1 MLNIRDLEK
10 RWKIYKIKSFLP
22 YFIVS
27 IVVFAIVP
35 AVYYFYTAN
44 SKAVSQKK
52 PVTAKKTVQKSI
64 LPPKNQPA
72 AVKVKPVKKQ
82 PAPMAVQPK
91 PVTAQPKT
99 VVADKTKETSFQTL
113 KPSMNFMK
121 NIQHEVR
128 QPQYRYKQTKHK
140 HFKERKVTEAVQ
152 DISVKS
158 PSIKKEKK
166 ISITIQRKETQNDI
180 FEIIKRFK
188 KNKNPALS
196 LFVAK
201 KYYELGNYKQAY
213 NYALITNQI
222 NSNIEASWIVFAKS
236 LMQLHQ
242 KNKAI
247 HTLQEYIKVSHSSNA
262 EILLNEIKSGKF
274 R

>member
-22 YFIVS
+22 YVIVS
-27 IVVFAIVP
+27 IVLFAIIP
-35 AVYYFYTAN
+35 AVYYFYTTN
-44 SKAVSQKK
+44 TKAVSQKK
-52 PVTAKKTVQKSI
+52 PATAKKTVPKPI
-64 LPPKNQPA
+64 LPPKNKPA
-72 AVKVKPVKKQ
+72 AVKVKPVKI
-82 PAPMAVQPK
+82 QPK
-91 PVTAQPKT
+91 PAQPKT
-99 VVADKTKETSFQTL
+99 VVTDKTKETSFQTL

-128 QPQYRYKQTKHK
+128 QPQYRYKQTKQK
-140 HFKERKVTEAVQ
+140 HFKERKITEAVQ
-152 DISVKS
+152 DISVKL

-166 ISITIQRKETQNDI
+166 ITITIQRKETQNDI